1 MRWIVGLGN
10 PGKSYQNNRHNVG
23 FMCID
28 RIADKHLIAVKHNK
42 FKAIIGEG
50 MIGGEKVALL
60 KPQTYMNLS
69 GESIRAFMDYTK
81 STLDEGIVIYDDL
94 DTPFGQL
101 RLRSQGSP
109 GGHNGIKSIV
119 QHTGT
124 QIFNRVRIGIS
135 RPAPGYDIA
144 DYVLANFSKV
154 EMEQLLPVLDRTV
167 EAIEFALEHPF
178 DKSMAKFNDKKA

>member
-1 MRWIVGLGN
+1 MRWVVGLGN

-28 RIADKHLIAVKHNK
+28 RLADKHSIAVTQNK

-50 MIGGEKVALL
+50 IIGKEKVALI

-69 GESIRAFMDYTK
+69 GESLRAFLDYTK
-81 STLDEGIVIYDDL
+81 STIDEGIIVYDDL
-94 DTPFGQL
+94 DTVLGQV
-101 RLRSQGSP
+101 RLRSQGSS

-119 QHTGT
+119 QHLGT
-124 QIFNRVRIGIS
+124 QSFNRVRVGIS

-144 DYVLANFSKV
+144 DYVLANFNKL
-154 EMEQLLPVLDRTV
+154 EFEQLLPVLDRTV
-167 EAIEFALEHPF
+167 EAIEYALEQPF
-178 DKSMAKFNDKKA
+178 DKAMAKFNDKKG

>member
-1 MRWIVGLGN
+1 MKWVVGLGN

-28 RIADKHLIAVKHNK
+28 RLADKHNIVVTQNK

-50 MIGGEKVALL
+50 FIGEQKVALI

-69 GESIRAFMDYTK
+69 GESLRAFLDYTK
-81 STLDEGIVIYDDL
+81 STIDEGIIVYDDL
-94 DTPFGQL
+94 DTVFGQV
-101 RLRSQGSP
+101 RLRYQGSP

-119 QHTGT
+119 QHLGT
-124 QIFNRVRIGIS
+124 QSFNRVRVGIS

-144 DYVLANFSKV
+144 DYVLANFNKL
-154 EMEQLLPVLDRTV
+154 EFEQLSPVLDRTI
-167 EAIEFALEHPF
+167 EAIEYALEQPF
-178 DKSMAKFNDKKA
+178 DKAMAKFNDKKA